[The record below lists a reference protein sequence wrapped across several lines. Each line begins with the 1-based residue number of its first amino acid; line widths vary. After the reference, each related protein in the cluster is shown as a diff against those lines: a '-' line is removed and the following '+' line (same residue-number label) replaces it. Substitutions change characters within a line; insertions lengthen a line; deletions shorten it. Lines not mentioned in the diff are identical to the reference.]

1 MPTAPAQATPE
12 TLLGRNSEER
22 LTDRPS
28 DSHKGEQPRSSIQA
42 AQRRDHRFFMTMTIL
57 AAAWVFVGY
66 SQTYYLK
73 AWVPS
78 PQLATLIHIHA
89 AVFTTYL
96 LLYILQTALV
106 SMRRTALHMTLGWAS
121 VVLIPIMA
129 LLGTAAVFWSA
140 KQGHKIVWPD
150 VEIAA
155 AVNLGDGYT
164 FDVLAAA
171 GILLRK
177 KPQAHKRLM
186 LTSLYGGLIPPAME
200 RTPLHNFG
208 GLAIFPTIFAFL
220 LAGPVYDLITR
231 RRIHPAYLWSLFFI
245 VAFFVPT
252 RLAIGHTQA
261 WHHFVDWVIVT
272 VN

>member
-1 MPTAPAQATPE
+1 MTPTASAQATPK
-12 TLLGRNSEER
+12 TLPGRISE
-22 LTDRPS
+22 DRPAS
-28 DSHKGEQPRSSIQA
+28 LLKGEQIGNSIQSA
-42 AQRRDHRFFMTMTIL
+42 LSRDHRFFLTMAII

-66 SQTYYLK
+66 SRTYYLK
-73 AWVPS
+73 AWIPS
-78 PQLATLIHIHA
+78 PQLATLIHVHA

-96 LLYILQTALV
+96 VLYILQTALV
-106 SMRRTALHMTLGWAS
+106 SVRRTGLHMALGWAS
-121 VVLIPIMA
+121 VVLIPAMV

-164 FDVLAAA
+164 FAALAAA

-186 LTSLYGGLIPPAME
+186 LTSLYGGLIPPAIE
-200 RTPLHNFG
+200 RTSLHDFG
-208 GLAIFPTIFAFL
+208 GPVIYGTIFAFL

-231 RRIHPAYLWSLFFI
+231 RRIHVAYLWSLFFI

-252 RLAIGHTQA
+252 RIAIGSTSV
-261 WHHFVDWVIVT
+261 WHHFVDWVIH
-272 VN
+272 

>member
-1 MPTAPAQATPE
+1 MTPIAPAQATSE
-12 TLLGRNSEER
+12 TLPGRSSEDR
-22 LTDRPS
+22 LNDRPS
-28 DSHKGEQPRSSIQA
+28 ATFKGEQRRNSIQA
-42 AQRRDHRFFMTMTIL
+42 AQRRDHRFFLTMALL
-57 AAAWVFVGY
+57 AAAWVFFGY

-96 LLYILQTALV
+96 LFYILQTALI
-106 SMRRTALHMTLGWAS
+106 SGRRIALHMTLGWAS
-121 VVLIPIMA
+121 VILIPTMV

-164 FDVLAAA
+164 FAVLACA

-177 KPQAHKRLM
+177 RPQAHKRLM
-186 LTSLYGGLIPPAME
+186 LTALYGGLIPPAIE
-200 RTPLHNFG
+200 RTPLHNVVPAMFG
-208 GLAIFPTIFAFL
+208 TVFAFL
-220 LAGPVYDLITR
+220 LAGPVYDLVTR
-231 RRIHPAYLWSLFFI
+231 RRVHPAYLWSLLFIVVFFI
-245 VAFFVPT
+245 PT
-252 RLAIGHTQA
+252 RIAIGSTPV
-261 WHHFVDWVIVT
+261 WHHFVDWVIR
-272 VN
+272 

>member
-1 MPTAPAQATPE
+1 VFSAT
-12 TLLGRNSEER
+12 
-22 LTDRPS
+22 RPP
-28 DSHKGEQPRSSIQA
+28 KGN
-42 AQRRDHRFFMTMTIL
+42 RDKI

-66 SQTYYLK
+66 SRTYYLK
-73 AWVPS
+73 AWIPS
-78 PQLATLIHIHA
+78 PQLATLIHVHA

-96 LLYILQTALV
+96 ILYILQTALV
-106 SMRRTALHMTLGWAS
+106 SVRRTGLHMTLGWAS
-121 VVLIPIMA
+121 VVLIPAMV

-164 FDVLAAA
+164 FAALAAA

-186 LTSLYGGLIPPAME
+186 LTSLYGGLIPPAIE
-200 RTPLHNFG
+200 RTSLHDFG
-208 GLAIFPTIFAFL
+208 GPAVYGTIFAFL

-231 RRIHPAYLWSLFFI
+231 RRIHVAYLWSLFFI

-252 RLAIGHTQA
+252 RIAIGSTSV
-261 WHHFVDWVIVT
+261 WHHFVDWVIH
-272 VN
+272 